1 MQVDSSGLEQG
12 SASTAGVAL
21 PSRVWLIALAPAVL
35 TSVLLA
41 ALAVCTHYCYKS
53 TSSEQRKGL
62 LAHGSLSGDGSSCKS
77 SGGSGGGAGAGGA
90 GGGFCGVLRLRS
102 ARMLLL
108 CCFAFMISFNSFMF
122 LAAWVVQ
129 HITGSAWLV
138 QVSGFFFMAPML
150 LGPFLGKVADRCDKR
165 AMEAVVLGAVTVSS
179 CLITAAMHWVET
191 GVVSPEVVDHRGS
204 ARSLWLGAIYAHAT
218 VVGIGMPAFQCTHL
232 PRIKAAVGEEAATAA
247 NAAAMS
253 CFGAGGLI
261 GSQLGGLIVEH
272 LGVAGGYAVAS
283 GWTLLAF
290 LLLFTAPSEEII
302 HVAGRAT
309 ASRSHS
315 NQAALP
321 PQPYQPQMQDVLA
334 AAESDVQPAT
344 STTLDDRSPP
354 PSIWMLLR
362 NRAYFG
368 VLGVTVLANLLFWGH
383 IPFVQVLAARLGS
396 TPSQVSTTIQFEN
409 CKRNKASDRNFCVCI
424 PVHMTGWPTLLGDGR
439 WQPVRLRLRSCAE
452 PEAHRACVRPRHGQR
467 FCDAGDR
474 CG

>member
-12 SASTAGVAL
+12 SASGTAGVAL

-35 TSVLLA
+35 TSTLLA

-53 TSSEQRKGL
+53 TSSEQRKRL
-62 LAHGSLSGDGSSCKS
+62 LAHGSLSGDGSSRKS
-77 SGGSGGGAGAGGA
+77 SGGSGGGAGAGGD
-90 GGGFCGVLRLRS
+90 FCGVLRLRS

-165 AMEAVVLGAVTVSS
+165 AMEAVVLGAVTVVS
-179 CLITAAMHWVET
+179 CLITAAMHWVEP
-191 GVVSPEVVDHRGS
+191 GVVSPEVMDHRGS
-204 ARSLWLGAIYAHAT
+204 ARSVWLAAIYAHAA

-290 LLLFTAPSEEII
+290 LLLFTAPSEGII

-309 ASRSHS
+309 ANRNNSS
-315 NQAALP
+315 QAALA
-321 PQPYQPQMQDVLA
+321 PQPYQPQMQDVLATVA

-344 STTLDDRSPP
+344 STTLDKRCPP

-409 CKRNKASDRNFCVCI
+409 CKRNKASDRTCVY
-424 PVHMTGWPTLLGDGR
+424 TGAHD
-439 WQPVRLRLRSCAE
+439 RLAYS
-452 PEAHRACVRPRHGQR
+452 PRRQALAT
-467 FCDAGDR
+467 CSAASA
-474 CG
+474 